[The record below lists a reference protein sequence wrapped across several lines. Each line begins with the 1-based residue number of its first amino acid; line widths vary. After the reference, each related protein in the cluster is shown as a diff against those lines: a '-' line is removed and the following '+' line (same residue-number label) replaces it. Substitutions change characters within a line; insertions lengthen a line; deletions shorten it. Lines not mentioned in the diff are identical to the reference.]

1 MLRCAAGLHSLNDD
15 EGDGDGEVAAWCGGR
30 VGVAAEVS
38 IDLKGFVLLYL
49 LACRHAR
56 PWFGWSSPRQQRSTL
71 SRIGFLQTKWKSN

>member
-1 MLRCAAGLHSLNDD
+1 MLRCAAGLHSLSDD

-38 IDLKGFVLLYL
+38 INLKGFVLLYL

-56 PWFGWSSPRQQRSTL
+56 P
-71 SRIGFLQTKWKSN
+71 